1 MEVMLRSARRGRLKH
16 TQRHREPFAVK
27 SQLPREKAEPRHPF
41 KTAYS
46 AGTPRISRKVY
57 DSFGAVAADIE
68 LCALRVCK
76 SMYRENSVGDSVSK
90 WTDDMTSKSI
100 RGCAVPEIWLSRCR
114 KHIPSLV
121 TPHWKIKKKKK
132 KKRKSIVW
140 SHCWDFWVDI
150 HHSNFNQKLV

>member
-1 MEVMLRSARRGRLKH
+1 MKVKCCVMEVILRSAWRGRLKH
-16 TQRHREPFAVK
+16 TQCHREPFAVK

-76 SMYRENSVGDSVSK
+76 SMYRENSVGVSVSE
-90 WTDDMTSKSI
+90 WTDDMTFKINKLLCCTRDLTEPMQKAHPFPCDS
-100 RGCAVPEIWLSRCR
+100 
-114 KHIPSLV
+114 SLED
-121 TPHWKIKKKKK
+121 KKKKEK
-132 KKRKSIVW
+132 KKKHCVKSLLRFLRGF
-140 SHCWDFWVDI
+140 SP
-150 HHSNFNQKLV
+150 Q